1 MVMAAAA
8 AAVVVVVVVLAVEVD
23 VVLNVCRYHVILASV
38 ARVGG
43 HRLLDGSHFPL
54 PSLDRT
60 AASGGFISTSSPQC
74 VYFACGSARDLC
86 LILWYAVRILQQ
98 KIFQPVF
105 SSAQRYAR
113 VLREVLCKVMAW
125 ELTKHNTATRLKAP
139 SSSTEARPLGFQEN
153 RGYLM

>member
-1 MVMAAAA
+1 MLFSMFAGTMLSLRPLLGLVVTGFWMVHTFHSRAWTGQRPAG
-8 AAVVVVVVVLAVEVD
+8 V
-23 VVLNVCRYHVILASV
+23 S
-38 ARVGG
+38 
-43 HRLLDGSHFPL
+43 FPL
-54 PSLDRT
+54 HH
-60 AASGGFISTSSPQC
+60 PQC